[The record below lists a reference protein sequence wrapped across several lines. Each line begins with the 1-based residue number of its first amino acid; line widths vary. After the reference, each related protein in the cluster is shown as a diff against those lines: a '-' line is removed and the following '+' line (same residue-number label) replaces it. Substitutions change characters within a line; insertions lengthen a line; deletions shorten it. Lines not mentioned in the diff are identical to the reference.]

1 MINDSKAD
9 FESLTIQFKNE
20 DIFLYYEEL
29 ISYYRLLTDGQ
40 RESLL
45 RTARELAGKNDGC
58 LIDKH
63 PAI

>member
-9 FESLTIQFKNE
+9 FESLTIQFKND

-29 ISYYRLLTDGQ
+29 ISYYRLLADGQ

-45 RTARELAGKNDGC
+45 RTARELASKTKG
-58 LIDKH
+58 
-63 PAI
+63 A

>member
-29 ISYYRLLTDGQ
+29 ISYYQLLADEQ

-45 RTARELAGKNDGC
+45 RTARELASKTKG
-58 LIDKH
+58 
-63 PAI
+63 A

>member
-29 ISYYRLLTDGQ
+29 ISYYRLLADGQ

-45 RTARELAGKNDGC
+45 RTARELVSKTKGA
-58 LIDKH
+58 
-63 PAI
+63 

>member
-29 ISYYRLLTDGQ
+29 ISYYRLLADGQ
-40 RESLL
+40 WESLL
-45 RTARELAGKNDGC
+45 RTARELASKTKG
-58 LIDKH
+58 
-63 PAI
+63 A

>member
-29 ISYYRLLTDGQ
+29 ISYCRLLTDDQ
-40 RESLL
+40 QQLLL
-45 RTARELAGKNDGC
+45 RTVRELASKTKG
-58 LIDKH
+58 
-63 PAI
+63 A

>member
-20 DIFLYYEEL
+20 DIFLYCEEL
-29 ISYYRLLTDGQ
+29 ISYYRLLSDGQ

-45 RTARELAGKNDGC
+45 RTVRELAGKNDGC
-58 LIDKH
+58 LIDEH

>member
-29 ISYYRLLTDGQ
+29 ISYYQLLADGQ

-45 RTARELAGKNDGC
+45 RTARELASKTKG
-58 LIDKH
+58 
-63 PAI
+63 A